1 MTLTKDKLNNKADE
15 IWKSAIK
22 LRGKFKA
29 YEYQNVVLPVIMLR
43 RIECV
48 LIEMREKTKAVLLP
62 AYPEFQITEHDTK
75 EVKEEKY
82 KGLEKLMKEV
92 ELDEYPF
99 WNSTHWT
106 IKKIIDDNVSRIEKN
121 FRDYINGFEHIDQ
134 GKGKKKIN
142 PIEEIFDKFEFAATI
157 GAMDKNDA
165 LEPILKQYANE
176 PLGPSDLTNL
186 EMGYIYEEL
195 LRKFSEQS
203 GEEAGEHFTPREVI
217 RLMVELLDIQL
228 NPKDK
233 NKAISI
239 YDPACGTGGMLSVAK
254 EYLIDKATTDKE
266 RNLIQTVVQLHGQ
279 EKQSKNYAICKAD
292 MLMKGEDANRIT
304 HGNSLVP
311 DEEGYKER
319 GDLHDRKQFDYML
332 SNPPFGVNWSDYSAR
347 VKKYQRRYHGGY
359 PTVKDGALLFLMSMI
374 DKMKPR
380 VVGGSKI
387 AIIFNGSPLSN
398 GDALSGESEI
408 RRYILEK
415 DLLDTIVMLP
425 DQLFYNT
432 GIYTYIWLLTNN
444 KPKDRK
450 EKVLIINARNQHADQ
465 VPSLGQKRHQ
475 LKDEHR
481 QWIEQ
486 KHQAWKEDE
495 DCKIFHYRDFCFHK
509 VQVVFHQTDEN
520 DQPMNITEK
529 FATKLNN
536 KNVNDK
542 VAFFGGEADF
552 EFTINSPFE
561 GGKGDVKMSFKLT
574 CKDKFETVFTKHLKT
589 HFDKEITASK
599 APDIFK
605 WWQRIY
611 EKETECIY
619 THRHYIT
626 DHEYIPYKE
635 NIKEFI
641 HREIDKPIIDIQ
653 IAPPIGYEILP
664 NKYFFKYVAP
674 PKAADVLQEFWK
686 LEEQAEA
693 VLKQIEK

>member
-1 MTLTKDKLNNKADE
+1 MLTRDKLNNKADE

-29 YEYQNVVLPVIMLR
+29 YEYQNVILPVIMLR

-48 LIEMREKTKAVLLP
+48 LIEMREKTKAELLP
-62 AYPEFQITEHDTK
+62 AYPEFQIKEDDTK
-75 EVKEEKY
+75 EVKEKKH

-99 WNSTHWT
+99 WNTTHWT

-121 FRDYINGFEHIDQ
+121 FRDYINGFEQIDQ

-142 PIEEIFDKFEFAATI
+142 PIEEIFEKFEFAATI
-157 GAMDKNDA
+157 GSMDKNDA

-279 EKQSKNYAICKAD
+279 EKQPKNYAICKAD

-319 GDLHDRKQFDYML
+319 GDLHDRKQFDFML
-332 SNPPFGVNWSDYSAR
+332 SNPPFGVNWGEYSAR

-374 DKMKPR
+374 DKMKPKDE
-380 VVGGSKI
+380 GGSKI

-408 RRYILEK
+408 RKYILEN

-481 QWIEQ
+481 QRIEQ

-509 VQVVFHQTDEN
+509 VQIVFHQTDEN

-552 EFTINSPFE
+552 EITVA
-561 GGKGDVKMSFKLT
+561 GKKMSFKLT
-574 CKDKFETVFTKHLKT
+574 NKDKFETVFAKHLKT

-605 WWQRIY
+605 WWQRNY

-626 DHEYIPYKE
+626 DHEYIPFNE
-635 NIKEFI
+635 DIKEFI

-653 IAPPIGYEILP
+653 LAPPIGYEILP
-664 NKYFFKYVAP
+664 NKYFFKYTAP

-693 VLKQIEK
+693 IINQLEGRNAEV